1 MDDDEDM
8 ADLYLS
14 RKLVS
19 ALSPIS
25 DSGASSPTTK
35 SKSVATYLRDEN
47 DVDEIEM
54 LLEVIIPFIFSIKE
68 IIFHFKLLWKAI
80 LISDVIHFLGL
91 FHANWWNFR

>member
-19 ALSPIS
+19 ALPPIS

-54 LLEVIIPFIFSIKE
+54 LLEVIPFIVRIKE
-68 IIFHFKLLWKAI
+68 IIFHFKLL
-80 LISDVIHFLGL
+80 
-91 FHANWWNFR
+91 